1 MKPLWGI
8 DLGGT
13 KIEGAIIKS
22 ATDPTTLCRMRV
34 PTEKERGYQHI
45 IQQVGFLV
53 EKMKKESGR
62 VPDSIGIGTPGTTD
76 PLTGLLKNSN
86 TTCLNGQSFHRDLE
100 THIGIPLKIAN
111 DANCF
116 AIAEYKLGVVAQ
128 EMPDAKVVFGVIMG
142 TGVGGGLVVNGEVV
156 SGRHGIGGEWGHIFL
171 DESGGDCYCGKV
183 GCAERI
189 LSGPHLEAYY
199 EKISGNHMPMHEIA
213 GRSAAGIDKMAM
225 QTIDRMTHFF
235 GKGISYIINIV
246 DPDAIILGGG
256 LGNIEALYT
265 LGFDQTL
272 PHIFN
277 PVLNTKFLKPNLG
290 DSAGVFG
297 AALLTV

>member
-22 ATDPTTLCRMRV
+22 ATDPSTLCRMRI
-34 PTEKERGYQHI
+34 PTEKENGYKHI
-45 IQQVGFLV
+45 IQQVCHLV
-53 EKMKKESGR
+53 DQMKKETGL

-86 TTCLNGQSFHRDLE
+86 TTCLNGQPFYRDLE
-100 THIGIPLKIAN
+100 TQIGISLKMAN

-116 AIAEYKLGVVAQ
+116 AIAEYKLGVVAK
-128 EMPDAKVVFGVIMG
+128 EMPEAKVVFGVIMG
-142 TGVGGGLVVNGEVV
+142 TGVGGGLVINGEVIN
-156 SGRHGIGGEWGHIFL
+156 GRHGIGGEWGHIFL
-171 DESGGDCYCGKV
+171 DESGGNCYCGKV

-199 EKISGNHMPMHEIA
+199 QKISGIHLSMHEIA
-213 GRSAAGIDKMAM
+213 ARSAAGEDKMAV
-225 QTIDRMTHFF
+225 QTIERMTQFF

-265 LGFDQTL
+265 KGLEHTL
-272 PHIFN
+272 PHVFN

-297 AALLTV
+297 AALLTA